1 MKMGVISVVIPIY
14 NAQRHLERC
23 LLSITQQTFTNFE
36 CILIDDGSTDDSQGI
51 CHKYINEDSRFTY
64 IRKDNSGV
72 SASRNIGVQAAAGEY
87 IAFVDADDYIEKDY
101 LQILFSKLSKLSNPG
116 LCLCQYFIDSTGSCF
131 PVIEPELKSFS
142 NIAPFFLE
150 QNLREKDG
158 TIYSDNIW
166 GSVWRCLFCKKVIEE
181 NSIEF
186 KSNLRIHEDQ
196 VFILEYINSINAKNV
211 IYIERP
217 LYHYTVDLNY
227 SSALHREYIT
237 DLFVNDKYYLQY
249 VKEIIKKADELS
261 NVVKEQCYSNI
272 CFQNA
277 YKIISQEQYLPIKK
291 AMENL
296 KYYSSSGLKEVT
308 RIGLSSK
315 RHDDSRKW
323 IILKLYILNKYVS
336 IVLLFKIKRIIK
348 RKN

>member
-1 MKMGVISVVIPIY
+1 M
-14 NAQRHLERC
+14 
-23 LLSITQQTFTNFE
+23 
-36 CILIDDGSTDDSQGI
+36 DS
-51 CHKYINEDSRFTY
+51 
-64 IRKDNSGV
+64 
-72 SASRNIGVQAAAGEY
+72 
-87 IAFVDADDYIEKDY
+87 
-101 LQILFSKLSKLSNPG
+101 
-116 LCLCQYFIDSTGSCF
+116 
-131 PVIEPELKSFS
+131 
-142 NIAPFFLE
+142 
-150 QNLREKDG
+150 
-158 TIYSDNIW
+158 
-166 GSVWRCLFCKKVIEE
+166 
-181 NSIEF
+181 
-186 KSNLRIHEDQ
+186 
-196 VFILEYINSINAKNV
+196 
-211 IYIERP
+211 
-217 LYHYTVDLNY
+217 NY

-272 CFQNA
+272 CFQNS